1 MYGKFK
7 KLYAVLMLVSFVFAM
22 VSPAFAGGL
31 VKISDIAGGNGGMAK
46 GEKSTIYF
54 GNYWQSA
61 VSGYTPTGTFSEPEA
76 FNASR
81 WNKESI
87 KWRVL
92 SNAGG
97 KTFLLSDKA
106 LYADAFDSSSN
117 VWGTSEIRATLN
129 NTTAGSGFAGDA
141 FSTTELA
148 VIAETENKAGGREN
162 YPGCSATSTEKIF
175 LLSDEEVN
183 NTAYGFEDQPI
194 GTASDIRKALAAE
207 MAKHAVMYGNTS
219 IIYGNIF
226 NNGMFLWWLRSPG
239 EANDAVYFVSDTG
252 GVFYNGPVN
261 TTLVAVRPALNL
273 NQGSVL
279 FASAAEGGKGAVN
292 AAAGFALTNYEGAN
306 GWKLTLKDT
315 SITKPAVTAESDGK
329 KLSIIYG
336 GVQTGTNMYL
346 SALLYNEAGT
356 LINYAKVADAKT
368 KSSGTAEI
376 SLENIQSGK
385 YKVRFYTEQANGDKQ
400 TDYAS
405 ELSEAVDVTIGGSGS
420 SEKQEEQKQEEQKQ
434 EEQKQE
440 EQKQEEQ
447 KQEEKKQ
454 EEKKQEEQKQEEQK
468 QEEQKQEEH
477 KQEEKK
483 SSNGGGGGGCNAGF
497 GALALLPLA
506 GLALRKRCKRN
517 EE

>member
-1 MYGKFK
+1 MKNFK
-7 KLYAVLMLVSFVFAM
+7 KLYAVLMLVSFIFAT

-31 VKISDIAGGNGGMAK
+31 AKISDIAGGNGGMAV

-54 GNYWQSA
+54 GRYWQTA
-61 VSGYTPTGTFSEPEA
+61 ASGYTPTGTFSEPEA
-76 FNASR
+76 FIASY

-92 SNAGG
+92 SNDGG
-97 KTFLLSDKA
+97 KMFLLSDRA

-117 VWGTSEIRATLN
+117 VWGNSEICATLN

-141 FSTTELA
+141 FSAAELA
-148 VIAETENKAGGREN
+148 AIAETTHIAGGREN
-162 YPGCSATSTEKIF
+162 YAGCDTASTEKIF

-183 NTAYGFEDQPI
+183 NTAYGFEEQAL
-194 GTASDIRKALAAE
+194 GTVTTATAISNTRKPLASE
-207 MAKHAVMYGNTS
+207 MAKHVVMYGNTS

-252 GVFYNGPVN
+252 GVFYNGLVYN
-261 TTLVAVRPALNL
+261 AMVAVRPALNL
-273 NQGSVL
+273 KQEDVL
-279 FASAAEGGKGAVN
+279 FASAAEGGKKTVN
-292 AAAGFALTNYEGAN
+292 AGDGFAMADYDGSK

-315 SITKPAVTAESDGK
+315 SITAPAVTAENNGK
-329 KLSIIYG
+329 KLSVTYS
-336 GVQTGTNMYL
+336 GVKTGTDMYL
-346 SALLYNEAGT
+346 SALLYNEAGK
-356 LINYAKVADAKT
+356 LINYTKVAEAET
-368 KSSGTAEI
+368 KGEGTAEI
-376 SLENIQSGK
+376 SLENLPSGK
-385 YKVRFYTEQANGDKQ
+385 YRVNFCTEQANGDKQ

-405 ELSEAVDVTIGGSGS
+405 ELGGAVDVTIGWSGG
-420 SEKQEEQKQEEQKQ
+420 SEKQSEEQKQEEQKQ

-454 EEKKQEEQKQEEQK
+454 EEQKQEEEKQEEQKQEE
-468 QEEQKQEEH
+468 
-477 KQEEKK
+477 KK
-483 SSNGGGGGGCNAGF
+483 SSSDSGGGGGCNAGF

-506 GLALRKRCKRN
+506 GLALRKKKSKFRR
-517 EE
+517 